1 MNVLKTIF
9 TTLTFS
15 AILLF
20 SSCENEGKINPNFQQ
35 EAANPEFLHQ
45 SMMGLTKVIKHDLFP
60 PMIAAR
66 IYTYSQIAAY
76 ESLNAQTPQYQ
87 SLAGQLKD
95 LPQMP
100 HIEADKEYCLPLAA
114 IQAYF
119 RVGKQLTFS
128 GDSADVEKAKVMNQ
142 FKAIGIPKSVF
153 ERSLALGDTVA
164 GTVLKW
170 ATKDNYA
177 QTRSMPK
184 YSIKQQN
191 PGTWRPTTPDYADAL
206 EPHWNEIR
214 PLILD
219 SAAQF
224 KPVRPTPF
232 DTVKSSKF
240 YKEAFEVYKSVAD
253 STPERIATAWYWD
266 DNPVA
271 VFSAGHFMMTR
282 KKLTPASHWMW
293 ITMYSCR
300 QQHKS
305 VLESSEAYLKVAVG
319 LFDVFI
325 SCWDEK
331 YRSEMIRPET
341 YIGQYIAPN
350 WSPILVT
357 PPFPEYTSGHS
368 CASGASSTILSDVFS
383 AQTSFVDSSELQFGL
398 SPRTF
403 KSFNDAA
410 LQAAMS
416 RFYAGIHYRPA
427 CDVGLTQGQNVGKYV
442 LTKVKTRK

>member
-1 MNVLKTIF
+1 M
-9 TTLTFS
+9 
-15 AILLF
+15 
-20 SSCENEGKINPNFQQ
+20 
-35 EAANPEFLHQ
+35 
-45 SMMGLTKVIKHDLFP
+45 
-60 PMIAAR
+60 
-66 IYTYSQIAAY
+66 
-76 ESLNAQTPQYQ
+76 
-87 SLAGQLKD
+87 
-95 LPQMP
+95 
-100 HIEADKEYCLPLAA
+100 
-114 IQAYF
+114 
-119 RVGKQLTFS
+119 
-128 GDSADVEKAKVMNQ
+128 
-142 FKAIGIPKSVF
+142 
-153 ERSLALGDTVA
+153 
-164 GTVLKW
+164 
-170 ATKDNYA
+170 
-177 QTRSMPK
+177 
-184 YSIKQQN
+184 
-191 PGTWRPTTPDYADAL
+191 
-206 EPHWNEIR
+206 
-214 PLILD
+214 ILD

-383 AQTSFVDSSELQFGL
+383 AQTAFVDSSELQFGL

-410 LQAAMS
+410 VQAAMS